1 MSSSFSGKFVPNTY
15 VNLLQTG
22 QNNQVQGQ
30 ISFTDPNGD
39 THTVVDAFGR
49 KVQGV
54 VIDQGN
60 NADGGLLFKQ
70 STTNL
75 RGLNVKSEM
84 DITNQGLRFLK
95 YTSTENTNLFL
106 DEKGLVV
113 GQDYDPTGTFPNFS
127 NTYESNIKLYT
138 KRGVYLRFSNQV
150 GNLKS
155 DQHLVISAEND
166 TQIND
171 TVNVINLRDEN
182 VISSGV
188 QIYENNAFEKYFVCI
203 WSRSGNVITC
213 DVWINH
219 EKTIGG
225 NQILPLP
232 VYLTSQITDNQF
244 GSFGFIGHGV
254 NFSGGQGNNGQILSQ
269 AVEFKSR
276 ANNREFEVTN
286 TGHTNS
292 GAPNFNN
299 VIFHGIT
306 RGRFSYKLN

>member
-1 MSSSFSGKFVPNTY
+1 MQSFIN
-15 VNLLQTG
+15 
-22 QNNQVQGQ
+22 
-30 ISFTDPNGD
+30 FTDPD
-39 THTVVDAFGR
+39 DDEHTIVDAFGR
-49 KVQGV
+49 IVQGV
-54 VIDQGN
+54 VIDQN
-60 NADGGLLFKQ
+60 NNSNGGFLFKQ
-70 STTNL
+70 STPNI

-84 DITNQGLRFLK
+84 GIPNQGLRFLK
-95 YTSTENTNLFL
+95 YTSTENNTNLFL

-113 GQDYDPTGTFPNFS
+113 GQDYDPTGTFPSFS

-188 QIYENNAFEKYFVCI
+188 QIYENNASEKYFVCI

-213 DVWINH
+213 DVWIDH
-219 EKTIGG
+219 QKTIGG

-232 VYLTSQITDNQF
+232 VYLTSQGTDNQF

-254 NFSGGQGNNGQILSQ
+254 NFSGGNYNNGGILSQ
-269 AVEFKSR
+269 AVEFR
-276 ANNREFEVTN
+276 TRPNNREFEVTN
-286 TGHTNS
+286 TGHTYL
-292 GAPNFNN
+292 GGGLGDN
-299 VIFHGIT
+299 VIYHGIT